1 MVTDDSYAG
10 KRAIEFNVK
19 PGVRL
24 STRGTGMLVEG
35 VTLLSPGIWV
45 DSAVGTPL
53 EYTEAALREY
63 ATNWHSN
70 RLWSVHT
77 GGMPRRITDFVGD
90 IENPR
95 FENGSLKGD
104 LFFHMLTDESRDTL
118 SLVKG
123 GIEGHIQPVSF
134 SIEHEG
140 KEIYMKES
148 GHYTTDSLLFHGGAI
163 VDEGASG
170 GTKIMG
176 EGMSDNVRYLSKFTK
191 SETTELEEI
200 KTEVETMLDEET
212 KAEIRAMI
220 KEAIAG
226 QAPVED
232 PPKDCLLYTSPSPR
246 DGLLSRM
253 PSSA

>member
-1 MVTDDSYAG
+1 
-10 KRAIEFNVK
+10 
-19 PGVRL
+19 
-24 STRGTGMLVEG
+24 
-35 VTLLSPGIWV
+35 
-45 DSAVGTPL
+45 
-53 EYTEAALREY
+53 
-63 ATNWHSN
+63 
-70 RLWSVHT
+70 
-77 GGMPRRITDFVGD
+77 MPRRITDFVGD

-95 FENGSLKGD
+95 FENGSLRGD

-176 EGMSDNVRYLSKFTK
+176 EGMSDNVRYLSKFKQTDK
-191 SETTELEEI
+191 TELEEI

-212 KAEIRAMI
+212 KAEIMAMI

-226 QAPVED
+226 QAPVEE
-232 PPKDCLLYTSPSPR
+232 PPKEMAEEGVAPEVPVEDVKVMVTEEVKAEIAPLEEKVAAIEQKVME
-246 DGLLSRM
+246 LSKKPAPERTLAKPM
-253 PSSA
+253 VEDVGDRVVLSKARIVPGTITGVN